1 MNNRKFSHLSD
12 VFRFTFK
19 NQTAGK
25 SFKVMTFVLPVVF
38 FIAFF
43 LLNFLLAMFS
53 TSKEKNYVAEKVYVI
68 DNTDTGL
75 AKTALQ
81 ATLLT
86 KKEFG
91 KLTVADTDKTDAA
104 AVCNDIIGKNDPL
117 SLVMT
122 FELDKETKKIKVTET
137 VPVWSTISDSE
148 GEEILDTAVDSVMA
162 LRVMSSQIDTET
174 VIYLLGGKVVDVHK
188 AGEPERDL
196 GQYLVKMLV
205 PMLMIL
211 IIYMFLMIYGQ
222 STGKAVA
229 VEKNSKLMEYML
241 TSIKPEALVT
251 GKVLALSFM
260 SILQVV
266 LWFAGG
272 ILGYIGG
279 LLAGKVVAPDYV
291 NVISEFIKAFMNSVS
306 SALTPVSIIM
316 SVIALVAAFLFYGFV
331 AGLFGS
337 LVSKPEEL
345 ANTMGIYNLIVMV
358 GYMGSFLTLVT
369 ENESIGT
376 LVRIFPL
383 TAAFRLPSEI
393 AIGSTGYL
401 VGGIALALLILSC
414 VVMAIV
420 CGKVYKARVFN
431 KGKSITELFKK
442 KAS

>member
-53 TSKEKNYVAEKVYVI
+53 TSKETNYVAEKVYVI

-162 LRVMSSQIDTET
+162 LRVMSSHRNGHLSSWRKSCRCTQGRRARTRSRTVSCKDARSHAHDPHHLHVPDDLRTEHRK
-174 VIYLLGGKVVDVHK
+174 G
-188 AGEPERDL
+188 R
-196 GQYLVKMLV
+196 
-205 PMLMIL
+205 
-211 IIYMFLMIYGQ
+211 
-222 STGKAVA
+222 
-229 VEKNSKLMEYML
+229 
-241 TSIKPEALVT
+241 
-251 GKVLALSFM
+251 
-260 SILQVV
+260 
-266 LWFAGG
+266 
-272 ILGYIGG
+272 
-279 LLAGKVVAPDYV
+279 
-291 NVISEFIKAFMNSVS
+291 
-306 SALTPVSIIM
+306 
-316 SVIALVAAFLFYGFV
+316 
-331 AGLFGS
+331 
-337 LVSKPEEL
+337 
-345 ANTMGIYNLIVMV
+345 
-358 GYMGSFLTLVT
+358 
-369 ENESIGT
+369 
-376 LVRIFPL
+376 
-383 TAAFRLPSEI
+383 
-393 AIGSTGYL
+393 
-401 VGGIALALLILSC
+401 SC
-414 VVMAIV
+414 
-420 CGKVYKARVFN
+420 
-431 KGKSITELFKK
+431 
-442 KAS
+442 

>member
-1 MNNRKFSHLSD
+1 
-12 VFRFTFK
+12 
-19 NQTAGK
+19 
-25 SFKVMTFVLPVVF
+25 
-38 FIAFF
+38 
-43 LLNFLLAMFS
+43 
-53 TSKEKNYVAEKVYVI
+53 
-68 DNTDTGL
+68 
-75 AKTALQ
+75 
-81 ATLLT
+81 
-86 KKEFG
+86 
-91 KLTVADTDKTDAA
+91 
-104 AVCNDIIGKNDPL
+104 
-117 SLVMT
+117 
-122 FELDKETKKIKVTET
+122 
-137 VPVWSTISDSE
+137 
-148 GEEILDTAVDSVMA
+148 MA